1 MRVID
6 KFEEWVMTLML
17 VLMTG
22 LSFTQ
27 VVLRYVF
34 DGGFS
39 WALELTS
46 VFFAILIFIGI
57 SYGVRVG
64 AHIGVDA
71 LVKLLPVPKRRVVAM
86 VSVLLVMLYV
96 GLVLAGSYEYVSKM
110 AMVGIELDDLPIERW
125 KVLAVMPL
133 GYALVGFRF
142 LQILQKLLTG
152 QADSLS
158 LADEAADA
166 MHLRASD
173 DDTITAGVRS

>member
-6 KFEEWVMTLML
+6 KFEEWVISLML
-17 VLMTG
+17 LLMTG
-22 LSFTQ
+22 LAFTQ

-34 DGGFS
+34 NGGFT

-46 VFFAILIFIGI
+46 VFFAIMIFIGI

-71 LVKLLPVPKRRVVAM
+71 LVKLLPSQTRRVVAI
-86 VSVLLVMLYV
+86 VAVLLVMVYV
-96 GLVLAGSYEYVSKM
+96 ALVLAGSYEYVSKM
-110 AMVGIELDDLPIERW
+110 ADMPIERW

-133 GYALVGFRF
+133 GYALVGLRF
-142 LQILQKLLTG
+142 LQILYKLITG
-152 QADSLS
+152 DIDGLS

-166 MHLRASD
+166 MHLKADDSAFDASG
-173 DDTITAGVRS
+173 ARS